1 MMSRAGS
8 PHRRSCTS
16 PSAATEAGFCV
27 SGEKSAGVEETPYL
41 SELERDCL
49 ERYVVLL
56 SDRLADEL
64 EAIWLFGSAARGD
77 AWWPAI
83 RIRSDID
90 VVVVTRSRLAD
101 DLQEELVNATY
112 PLFLECGR
120 QIGPQFRT
128 VAELEAKQPTAFLEN
143 LRREGV
149 LLWRPAT

>member
-1 MMSRAGS
+1 LHKPVCGDGGGLLRFRGKI
-8 PHRRSCTS
+8 
-16 PSAATEAGFCV
+16 G
-27 SGEKSAGVEETPYL
+27 GVEEIPHL

-56 SDRLADEL
+56 ADRLAGEL
-64 EAIWLFGSAARGD
+64 EAVWLFGSAARGD
-77 AWWPAI
+77 AWWPAM
-83 RIRSDID
+83 RIRSDVDI
-90 VVVVTRSRLAD
+90 VAVTRAPVAEE
-101 DLQEELVNATY
+101 LQEELVNATY